1 MLDSNQIERE
11 LKNRGFKLNI
21 DNAHARGFNSQNEEI
36 LVFVKTARSLKED
49 PLTPVFAQPLVLH
62 WSIKDTN
69 QYPKLIEITRKI
81 NANYKNHNMR
91 GFEGPGAGD
100 KPNGVAVDVD
110 SSQMLDEI
118 LSFISGA
125 SFSNLT
131 PTEDLTA
138 AQAELAE
145 LPATTRKAVVD
156 ARLGQGKFRNDLIE
170 LWGAC
175 AVTGCSVPKMLRA
188 SHMKPWRDSDNSDR
202 LNKFNGL
209 LLTANLDQAFDQG
222 LISFDVAGHILI
234 KTDLFNCDDLAAL
247 NIQPLMKLRELHDK
261 HQPFLAE
268 HRRLNHFDK

>member
-1 MLDSNQIERE
+1 
-11 LKNRGFKLNI
+11 
-21 DNAHARGFNSQNEEI
+21 
-36 LVFVKTARSLKED
+36 
-49 PLTPVFAQPLVLH
+49 
-62 WSIKDTN
+62 
-69 QYPKLIEITRKI
+69 
-81 NANYKNHNMR
+81 
-91 GFEGPGAGD
+91 
-100 KPNGVAVDVD
+100 
-110 SSQMLDEI
+110 MLDEV